1 MMDGYDEQAVLFGR
15 TKSLVGVVTRPRSDL
30 PSHRPAVVILNT
42 GIIHRV
48 GHHRMYVTMARELAA
63 AGHVVLRF
71 DFSGIGDSPRQKDG
85 RSPVDACLADTQDA
99 VDWLTTSCGVS
110 EVILLGLCSGAD
122 IALRYG
128 YTDRRI
134 VGLVLLDPA
143 IPPTARFY
151 VDYIL
156 QRVPRLRSWLTFA
169 RGRGRIWGDL
179 MGRIAFAIGAGPAVE
194 NAGLVDPRS
203 RSELEQLYRS
213 TLERG
218 IQLFVGTTGGDLAG
232 RQTYREQLLDAF
244 PNVPLKDNAHLEYFA
259 NSDHTFTPQTDR
271 ERLNAITMDWLRS
284 TPFRKRP
291 ADIPQRQQ
299 APMIR
304 VLV

>member
-1 MMDGYDEQAVLFGR
+1 MIHRYDEQAVLFGR
-15 TKSLVGVVTRPRSDL
+15 TKSLVGVVARPKTDL
-30 PSHRPAVVILNT
+30 PSYRPAVVILNT

-48 GHHRMYVTMARELAA
+48 GHHRMYVTMARQLAA

-99 VDWLTTSCGVS
+99 VDWLADSLGVS
-110 EVILLGLCSGAD
+110 DVVLVGLCSGAD

-128 YTDRRI
+128 YTDPRV
-134 VGLVLLDPA
+134 VGLVMLDPA
-143 IPPTARFY
+143 IPPTTRFY

-169 RGRGRIWGDL
+169 QGRGRIWRDIT
-179 MGRIAFAIGAGPAVE
+179 GRIAFAIGAGPAVE

-244 PNVPLKDNAHLEYFA
+244 PNVPLKDNVHLEYFA
-259 NSDHTFTPQTDR
+259 KSDHTFTPHADR
-271 ERLNAITMDWLRS
+271 ERLNAVTVDWLRT
-284 TPFRKRP
+284 TPFRKQ
-291 ADIPQRQQ
+291 AAEVSSKQ
-299 APMIR
+299 APQMR